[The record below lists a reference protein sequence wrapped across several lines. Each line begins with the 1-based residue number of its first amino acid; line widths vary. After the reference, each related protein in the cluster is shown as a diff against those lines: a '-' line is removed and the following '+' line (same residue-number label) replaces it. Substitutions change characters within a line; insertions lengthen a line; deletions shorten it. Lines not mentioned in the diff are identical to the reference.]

1 MIATSKYS
9 LGPDVVAAIA
19 QAKND
24 FRINRLRPYDGK
36 ELLNPQAGRRG
47 AQFFEAIVGA
57 ARPGDP
63 QGAAGSRRLVLLAQS
78 GVIAEMYFTDNHYR
92 PGSWNKIIDF

>member
-1 MIATSKYS
+1 MTGTSKYS

-24 FRINRLRPYDGK
+24 HRINRLRKYEGK
-36 ELLNPQAGRRG
+36 ELLSPQAGRRG
-47 AQFFEAIVGA
+47 AQLFEAPVGA

-63 QGAAGSRRLVLLAQS
+63 QGAAGTRRLVLLVQS
-78 GVIAEMYFTDNHYR
+78 RVITEMYFTDNHYR
-92 PGSWNKIIDF
+92 PGSWSKIIDF